1 MEGGGTGRG
10 EGREEGKEGKGGRE
24 GEGEEVGERG
34 GWDRFL
40 ISFFETDLHTVIL
53 HHFS

>member
-24 GEGEEVGERG
+24 GEGMEVGERG

-40 ISFFETDLHTVIL
+40 ISFFETDHHTVIL